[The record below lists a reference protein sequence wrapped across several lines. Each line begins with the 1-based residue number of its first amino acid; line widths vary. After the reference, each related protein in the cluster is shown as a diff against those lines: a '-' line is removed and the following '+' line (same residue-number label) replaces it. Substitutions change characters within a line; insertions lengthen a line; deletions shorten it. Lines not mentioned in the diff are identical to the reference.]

1 MRDLGVQTVELGVQ
15 SMDDGVLALSRRGH
29 GSEDTVRGVQVLK
42 RFGFKVGIQLMPG
55 LPGDSEQKFRDTVDQ
70 VIRLRPDMVRLYPA
84 VVLRITELGRWY
96 REGRYQ
102 PLSLETAVE
111 ICAESCMR
119 LEAEGISVIRIGLMS
134 TPSLL
139 KKDQIIGG
147 PWHPAFGF
155 LVRSA
160 IHQKKIDPHLPRPG
174 EISEFRILAPKREI
188 PLVRGYKNEGLL
200 AIEKKIGAKIIEVLP
215 DDGLDSGHIRV
226 EAV

>member
-1 MRDLGVQTVELGVQ
+1 
-15 SMDDGVLALSRRGH
+15 MDDGVLALSRRGH

-42 RFGFKVGIQLMPG
+42 QFGFKVGIQLMPG
-55 LPGDSEQKFRDTVDQ
+55 LPGDSEQKFHDTVDQ

-102 PLSLETAVE
+102 PFSLATAVE

-119 LEAEGISVIRIGLMS
+119 LEAEGIPVIRIGLMS

-139 KKDQIIGG
+139 KEDQIIGG

-174 EISEFRILAPKREI
+174 GISEFRILAPKREI

-200 AIEKKIGAKIIEVLP
+200 AIQEKIGAKIIEVLP
-215 DDGLDSGHIRV
+215 DDGLDAGHIRV